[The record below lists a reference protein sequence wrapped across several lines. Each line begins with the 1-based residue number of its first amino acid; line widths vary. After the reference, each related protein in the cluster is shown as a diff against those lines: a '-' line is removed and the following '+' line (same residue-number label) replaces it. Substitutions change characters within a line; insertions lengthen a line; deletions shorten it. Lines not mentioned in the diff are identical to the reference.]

1 MTNNQ
6 ATFATSGQYVNLP
19 SGLFG
24 SYKAV
29 SVEAW
34 VTTGVNI
41 GWERIFQF
49 GTSGNSNTNSTG
61 VYRQNGPNSFGALW
75 LDSTGSSVWNSSTSS
90 ILFDSQ
96 MNVHVVM
103 TFDTRGYASL
113 YINGTL
119 QASTPAVVANPIP
132 VPTVFYIGKAFDVEP
147 GLIGSV
153 NEFRIWGGALS
164 ASDIT
169 TRYSQGPGEANIGLA
184 FNLVI
189 LHFRDI
195 SSDMT
200 FVVISSDG
208 LCKAGEYYSSSRSCM
223 SVPAG
228 NPLFIL
234 FIVSLFNL

>member
-1 MTNNQ
+1 MAGATVTNNQ
-6 ATFATSGQYVNLP
+6 ATFATSGPYVNLP

-24 SYKAV
+24 SYTAV

-49 GTSGNSNTNSTG
+49 GTSGNSNTNSAG
-61 VYRQNGPNSFGALW
+61 VYRQDGPNSFGAVW
-75 LDSTGSSVWNSSTSS
+75 LDSSSVWNSSTSS
-90 ILFDSQ
+90 TLFDSQ
-96 MNVHVVM
+96 TNVHVVM

-164 ASDIT
+164 ATDIA
-169 TRYSQGPGEANIGLA
+169 TRFSQGPGQCSYGSKNK
-184 FNLVI
+184 
-189 LHFRDI
+189 
-195 SSDMT
+195 S
-200 FVVISSDG
+200 
-208 LCKAGEYYSSSRSCM
+208 
-223 SVPAG
+223 
-228 NPLFIL
+228 
-234 FIVSLFNL
+234 